1 MNYLTKK
8 EFEMKK
14 RTLLLVMFMLIT
26 VLALSAFRWA
36 PDHLGIAVY
45 YQSERADYS
54 ALYVTQ
60 PGVNQRSIDA
70 YAARYT
76 AMAKYYQNQ
85 NADYS
90 ALYVTQPGVNQRS
103 IDAYAARYTA
113 MAKYYQNQ
121 NADFADSFTTQ
132 QGMDIYH
139 QSEWNSSPVQGMSFH
154 YTAPGR

>member
-1 MNYLTKK
+1 
-8 EFEMKK
+8 
-14 RTLLLVMFMLIT
+14 
-26 VLALSAFRWA
+26 
-36 PDHLGIAVY
+36 
-45 YQSERADYS
+45 
-54 ALYVTQ
+54 
-60 PGVNQRSIDA
+60 
-70 YAARYT
+70 
-76 AMAKYYQNQ
+76 MAKYYQNQ